1 MSDLGDPL
9 KFSYLHTLLAQCA
22 QSSLPVLLPSSTCL
36 LPPGGLQHTLLA
48 GNPSIIYSTYK
59 YVYVSI
65 NVTACY
71 DCIMKKNY
79 IEKWCIYLGHLTSVT
94 ALGGGQRGPLGVTSE
109 SDGSLRFWDLEQRR
123 IIRSLDGVGG
133 VVGDSLTLGLDDRMI
148 IVCMGPSLQVGLQQN
163 VILIHGLL

>member
-1 MSDLGDPL
+1 
-9 KFSYLHTLLAQCA
+9 
-22 QSSLPVLLPSSTCL
+22 
-36 LPPGGLQHTLLA
+36 
-48 GNPSIIYSTYK
+48 
-59 YVYVSI
+59 
-65 NVTACY
+65 
-71 DCIMKKNY
+71 MKKNY